1 MVIQI
6 GRTVYEVKSTKDFKN
21 SVRIGRIDYNHKTIT
36 VARRVGFSKRRLNV
50 VERKQIL
57 FHEVVHGILHDMR
70 HPLDSNEK
78 FVDEFAKRLR
88 LLKWSNSDNSL
99 EQHEIN
105 LVPQR
110 TERLR
115 KLRKKIPR
123 SSRT

>member
-6 GRTVYEVKSTKDFKN
+6 GRTQYAVKSTTEFKN
-21 SVRIGRIDYNHKTIT
+21 SVRIGHIDYNRKTIT
-36 VARRVGFSKRRLNV
+36 VARRVGFSNRRLNE
-50 VERKQIL
+50 VELKQVL

-70 HPLDSNEK
+70 HPLDGDEK
-78 FVDEFAKRLR
+78 FVDALAKRLR
-88 LLKWSNSDNSL
+88 LLKWFNPDNPL

-110 TERLR
+110 TKRLR
-115 KLRKKIPR
+115 KLRKKVSR